1 MRRRPSAGTDL
12 TELAEGRF
20 DSLFRDHWWSA
31 VAALAASLHDLQVAE
46 DAVQDACV
54 AAIGQWTTD
63 GVPKN
68 PRAWLIGV
76 ARHKAIDRLRREAMR
91 RGKEEAAVHDLDQVS
106 ASLDQLSMIDEQ
118 LALIFTCCHPALDP
132 TVQIPLTLRAVCGLT
147 TSEIAAAFMVSEAT
161 MAKRLVRGK
170 QKIRA
175 AGISFRVPSA
185 AALPARLHAVLKT
198 IYLIFTEGHLA
209 TSGSRLVRDDL
220 CENAIG
226 LVRAMT
232 HLLPDE
238 PEVLGLL
245 ALLLL
250 TDARRPAR
258 IGAGGQLVL
267 LEDQDRRL
275 WDTEQIEEGLI
286 YLNDA
291 LLRGRPGPYQLWAA
305 ITACHMEAA
314 SPGQTDWPQIV
325 YLYDE
330 LLLHEPTGMVR
341 ANRAVAVAM
350 VEGPAAGLAILD
362 GLYGEPQIRDWP
374 QLHVARA
381 ELLRRLDCTQQAI
394 RAYGE
399 ALALEP
405 SVAVRSHIQRRLQEL
420 QAQA

>member
-31 VAALAASLHDLQVAE
+31 VATLAASLHDLQVAE

-91 RGKEEAAVHDLDQVS
+91 RGKEEAAVRDLDQVS

-185 AALPARLHAVLKT
+185 DALPARLRAVLKT

-232 HLLPDE
+232 HLLPEE

-267 LEDQDRRL
+267 LENQDRRL
-275 WDTEQIEEGLI
+275 WDTEQIEEGLK

-291 LLRGRPGPYQLWAA
+291 LIRGRPGPYQLWAA

-330 LLLHEPTGMVR
+330 LLLHEPTDMVR

-362 GLYGEPQIRDWP
+362 GLQGKAQIRDWP

-381 ELLRRLDCTQQAI
+381 ELLRRLDRTQQAI
-394 RAYGE
+394 RAYRE

-405 SVAVRSHIQRRLQEL
+405 SVAVRSHIQRRLQDL

>member
-31 VAALAASLHDLQVAE
+31 VATLAASLHDLQVAE

-91 RGKEEAAVHDLDQVS
+91 RGKEEAAVRDLDQVS

-170 QKIRA
+170 QKIRV

-185 AALPARLHAVLKT
+185 DALPARLRAVLKT

-232 HLLPDE
+232 HLLPEE

-267 LEDQDRRL
+267 LENQDRRL
-275 WDTEQIEEGLI
+275 WDTEQIEEGLK

-291 LLRGRPGPYQLWAA
+291 LIRGRPGPYQLWAA

-330 LLLHEPTGMVR
+330 LLLHEPTDMVR

-362 GLYGEPQIRDWP
+362 GLQCKPQIRDWP

-381 ELLRRLDCTQQAI
+381 ELLRRLDRTQQAI

-405 SVAVRSHIQRRLQEL
+405 SVAVRSHIQRRLQDL